1 MIKFAKWMF
10 QLNSSRNYFQFLE
23 KSMEQGGSWARKIK
37 EADIIAKSSLDFLKT
52 MWE

>member
-1 MIKFAKWMF
+1 MLEFAKWMF